1 MKFAE
6 PVLEI
11 IDLAESDVIVTSQT
25 CGGIDPSTGV
35 WLTDIL

>member
-11 IDLAESDVIVTSQT
+11 IDLAESDVIVTSPA
-25 CGGIDPSTGV
+25 CGGIDPSGAYI
-35 WLTDIL
+35 TDIL

>member
-25 CGGIDPSTGV
+25 CGGLDPTGAV
-35 WLTDIL
+35 ITEIL